1 MGKAVRRHVKQGMM
15 EECGLKEEDQELC
28 DAGPTLQ
35 GKI

>member
-1 MGKAVRRHVKQGMM
+1 MM

-35 GKI
+35 GKIYWGRR